1 LVHACDDIHE
11 PGRIEI
17 FTFDADCLNSPTEV
31 AILELPELIANGFIT
46 AMSIQTGPFCANA
59 VSGSP
64 FSKSDDSRI
73 YMILIWYNSEQW
85 CELFVY
91 HRCLLKYVLNH
102 IENKEEARICSGTTG
117 ARKTPVCYPERIAIA
132 DGSGSCVRTCIVL
145 PPVKPLVV
153 GPVHGERVVLPC
165 ANRNAVQILDFGVIP
180 GHAEPSA
187 DMEPPAHTVTELHL
201 ETSTFGVQG
210 VFRNLVT
217 TSLPYRS
224 TLRPLDEQYDLFL
237 MDQDRIIAMNTV
249 CAFFT
254 FNIFLLLMSA
264 QESVLSLK

>member
-1 LVHACDDIHE
+1 MWSTAYIEMIEPDLPLSVADFYFLSSRSYILVHACDDIHE

-85 CELFVY
+85 CELFVH

-102 IENKEEARICSGTTG
+102 IENKEEARICSG
-117 ARKTPVCYPERIAIA
+117 
-132 DGSGSCVRTCIVL
+132 
-145 PPVKPLVV
+145 
-153 GPVHGERVVLPC
+153 
-165 ANRNAVQILDFGVIP
+165 
-180 GHAEPSA
+180 
-187 DMEPPAHTVTELHL
+187 PAK
-201 ETSTFGVQG
+201 
-210 VFRNLVT
+210 
-217 TSLPYRS
+217 LPYAIRRESPSPMDQVCVSALASFYLLSNLLSLGLS
-224 TLRPLDEQYDLFL
+224 TVNVLCSPAQTAMLCKFLTLASFLGTLSLRPTWNRPHIPSLNCIW
-237 MDQDRIIAMNTV
+237 RP
-249 CAFFT
+249 
-254 FNIFLLLMSA
+254 
-264 QESVLSLK
+264 ESVLSHQMSVYTF